1 MLKNK
6 QIWYGNMAVA
16 LGGWLFIF
24 FGLFVNFESCALQ
37 TAWWVVLLV
46 WTILHPLELAISLP
60 VGKKAGVSLE
70 KTIVMTLIFGFT
82 WWLPVKL
89 GVFEG

>member
-6 QIWYGNMAVA
+6 LVWYVNMAGA
-16 LGGWLFIF
+16 AGGWLFIF
-24 FGLFVNFESCALQ
+24 VGLAVNFESCFIQ

-60 VGKKAGVSLE
+60 IGKKAGVSLE
-70 KTIVMTLIFGFT
+70 RTIIMTLIFGFT

-89 GVFEG
+89 GVFER